1 MKIEYDPTLDMIG
14 DYFTEP
20 LQGRLFQKVC
30 NLILVIDKA
39 YVPKYN
45 IKAHWWIREKKKRKY
60 TLTNITKA
68 GGWYHRSV

>member
-45 IKAHWWIREKKKRKY
+45 IKAH
-60 TLTNITKA
+60 
-68 GGWYHRSV
+68 

>member
-14 DYFTEP
+14 DYFTDP

-30 NLILVIDKA
+30 NLILVIYKA

-45 IKAHWWIREKKKRKY
+45 TKAH
-60 TLTNITKA
+60 
-68 GGWYHRSV
+68 